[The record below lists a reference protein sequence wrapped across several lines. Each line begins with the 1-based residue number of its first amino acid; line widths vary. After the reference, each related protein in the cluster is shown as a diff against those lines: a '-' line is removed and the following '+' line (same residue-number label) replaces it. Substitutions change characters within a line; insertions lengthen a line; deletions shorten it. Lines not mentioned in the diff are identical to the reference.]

1 MIEITNLYKNI
12 GENKILKNINLK
24 VPKGSIFG
32 LIGENGAG
40 KTTLIKCLTGIYQV
54 DSGAVLIDNKDVFEN
69 VEVKSC
75 IGYVSDE
82 NSLLSYFKVKELLD
96 FYNMTYTKF
105 SIEKFNKLNNIF
117 KIPIEKRIRELSK
130 GMKTKVSLML
140 SLSINP
146 KVVILDEPTTGLDPV
161 AKKNFMN
168 ILMDEVAENETT
180 VFISS
185 HNLADIERICDSI
198 ALIKNG
204 EIIVSSSLDNIKEK
218 TRKIQIIFKD
228 SEKAINSIKN
238 WNSILNFKN
247 IGRVYYLVTNDFS
260 QKFQENLEN
269 LGVEFME
276 FLDLDLEE
284 IFICS
289 VEDGDKNEI
298 QAK

>member
-40 KTTLIKCLTGIYQV
+40 KTTLIKCLTGIYKV
-54 DSGAVLIDNKDVFEN
+54 DAGNALIDNENIFEN
-69 VEVKSC
+69 VKVKNS

-82 NSLLSYFKVKELLD
+82 NSLLSYFKVKELLE
-96 FYNMTYTKF
+96 FYNMAYTKF
-105 SIEKFNKLNNIF
+105 SIEKFNKLNTIF
-117 KIPIEKRIRELSK
+117 KIPIEKKIRELSK
-130 GMKTKVSLML
+130 GMKTKVSLL
-140 SLSINP
+140 LNLSINP
-146 KVVILDEPTTGLDPV
+146 KVLILDEPTTGLDPV

-168 ILMDEVAENETT
+168 MIMDEVAENETT

-185 HNLADIERICDSI
+185 HNLADIERICDNI

-218 TRKIQIIFKD
+218 TRKVQVIFKN
-228 SEKAINSIKN
+228 SEKAINIVKN

-247 IGRVYYLVTNDFS
+247 VGRVYYLVTNDFS
-260 QKFQENLEN
+260 KEFQKDLEN

-289 VEDGDKNEI
+289 VEDGDKNGL
-298 QAK
+298 